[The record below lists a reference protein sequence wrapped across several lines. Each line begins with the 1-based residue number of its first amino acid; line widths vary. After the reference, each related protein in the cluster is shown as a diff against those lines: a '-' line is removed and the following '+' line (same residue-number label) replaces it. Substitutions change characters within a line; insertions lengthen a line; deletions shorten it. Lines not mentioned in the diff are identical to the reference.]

1 MILIADSG
9 STKTDWRLLVPDG
22 TNGFATISFA
32 TSGINPFFLTGD
44 EIVALLR
51 SELCSR
57 LETADTPVPISAVE
71 RIDFYGSGV
80 ASQDQS
86 EQVTNA
92 LRTVFPDAQ
101 TIEAHSDLFGAAH
114 GLCGREPG
122 IPCILG
128 TGSNSC
134 YYDGRT
140 IVDNVPPCGFILG
153 DEGSGAAMGRK
164 LLTAFLKRDLPEHL
178 CDKLRYECGLSK
190 DIILERVYR
199 QPFPNRFLAQQT
211 RFLGNYQSEEAIR
224 KIIVGSFEK
233 FFDRNV
239 LKYPQCREVPV
250 HLTGGIAFH
259 FAGFLRPVAESR
271 QLIVGKIIPSPIDD
285 IAKYHVMSIS
295 ILNR

>member
-1 MILIADSG
+1 MFLIADSG
-9 STKTDWRLLVPDG
+9 STKADWRLLVPDG
-22 TNGFATISFA
+22 ANGFATISFA

-44 EIVALLR
+44 EIIALLK

-57 LETADTPVPISAVE
+57 LETADNPVPVLAVE
-71 RIDFYGSGV
+71 HIYFYGAGV
-80 ASQDQS
+80 ASQEKSDL
-86 EQVTNA
+86 VTDA
-92 LRTVFPDAQ
+92 LRTVFPNAQ
-101 TIEAHSDLFGAAH
+101 TIEAHSDLFGTAR

-134 YYDGRT
+134 YYDGCS

-153 DEGSGAAMGRK
+153 DEGSGAVMGRK

-178 CDKLRYECGLSK
+178 CDKLRYECGLYK

-199 QPFPNRFLAQQT
+199 QPFPSRFLAQHA
-211 RFLGNYQSEEAIR
+211 RFLSDNQSDETIR
-224 KIIVGSFEK
+224 KIIVSSFEE

-239 LKYPQCREVPV
+239 LKYPQYRDVPV
-250 HLTGGIAFH
+250 HFTGSIAFH

-271 QLIVGKIIPSPIDD
+271 HLTVGKIIPSPIDD
-285 IAKYHVMSIS
+285 IALYHVMKMK
-295 ILNR
+295 